1 MPELRDLLS
10 RLGRRPS
17 AEGRDNRRF
26 KPRKR
31 SYSTDDMTGVELDQ
45 LDPTSVTGLTRSGSL
60 TYMLPSEAILL
71 RSSKRLLRWLFLA
84 KFAESKLL

>member
-31 SYSTDDMTGVELDQ
+31 SYSGMTGVELDQ

-71 RSSKRLLRWLFLA
+71 RSSIRSLRWLFLA